1 MIRNIG
7 VLQTTVAEIVTVKE
21 HQRTWMPGPDEVE
34 NEMLM
39 GVSAGLLDHA
49 VRVVFRVGHPA
60 LRRQVKDADGGRS
73 ILGPALGGALARP
86 CDNYP
91 TLFSP
96 SGLFG
101 RFPFL
106 LPNMVC
112 AGILATGVVIGL
124 LFLEE
129 THEIKKHERDR
140 GRELGRWMVRQ
151 CKKPAHPIRVSKAGE
166 ADLEESRSLLEDE
179 APPGYRTT
187 EGSPPDPSS
196 RAPSPSAPRSDGGG
210 KRARRTVKPCGVQKA
225 FTRPIVLI
233 IMAYGILAL

>member
-1 MIRNIG
+1 
-7 VLQTTVAEIVTVKE
+7 
-21 HQRTWMPGPDEVE
+21 MPFVWCLGWGR
-34 NEMLM
+34 L
-39 GVSAGLLDHA
+39 
-49 VRVVFRVGHPA
+49 A
-60 LRRQVKDADGGRS
+60 LRGHAKDADGDRS

-91 TLFSP
+91 TLFP
-96 SGLFG
+96 ESGLFG

-106 LPNMVC
+106 LPNRVC

-151 CKKPAHPIRVSKAGE
+151 CKKPANSIRLSKAGE
-166 ADLEESRSLLEDE
+166 ANLEESRSLLEDE
-179 APPGYRTT
+179 EPPGYRTT
-187 EGSPPDPSS
+187 EGSPPHPSS
-196 RAPSPSAPRSDGGG
+196 RAPSPSAPRADRGG
-210 KRARRTVKPCGVQKA
+210 KRARGTVKPCGVQKA

-233 IMAYGILAL
+233 IVAYGILAL